1 MIGGSRL
8 ARYEDLTSRLKQLI
22 NKEKL
27 NLRLVKTMVAN
38 EIEQKNMLEKCLR
51 MCVDDVQ
58 AEIQKKKSEQKNS
71 YCKFPPHSLIRVD
84 NRSKRGHAGYFE
96 EKSYTALEK
105 DKIIEV
111 LLS

>member
-1 MIGGSRL
+1 VIGGSRL

-71 YCKFPPHSLIRVD
+71 YY